1 MVWRN
6 LINLWSVLIK
16 LVVAMKRAQFTSRII
31 GNLRNLIVDYIRVL
45 TCLFVC
51 LDFVFVQIFSTFP
64 RLNRFLGSVWHVTSM
79 ENWILPFSPALAL
92 ELPIH
97 VIEWRISDSDFYYA
111 LVDSL
116 SLFSEISDGKIALAM
131 R

>member
-1 MVWRN
+1 MVILVNLHILIIWNQRLLILQINLIVLEKLLNIWQITVNTSRQALTVKQCQLMVWRN

-64 RLNRFLGSVWHVTSM
+64 RLNRFLGSV
-79 ENWILPFSPALAL
+79 
-92 ELPIH
+92 
-97 VIEWRISDSDFYYA
+97 
-111 LVDSL
+111 
-116 SLFSEISDGKIALAM
+116 
-131 R
+131 